1 METAGNAPIQGVGHR
16 EEYEDTL
23 AQHVLQS
30 VDLPSSL
37 PTSQSYADILA
48 GMNAGAA
55 ATLSIP
61 MTVAH
66 GVTMLSPSQC
76 WTKHFVSCDGGLPLS
91 LVRAVA
97 IFEGIV
103 WPSCT
108 QERKSLVKRISKT
121 TSRNASYGISTYG
134 AIQADKVIG
143 KTEWMDFARHWR
155 MIPAAQKE
163 RTLRTVHNVPR
174 PLAIS

>member
-1 METAGNAPIQGVGHR
+1 MESAGNALIQGGGHR
-16 EEYEDTL
+16 EENEDAL

-55 ATLSIP
+55 ATLAIP

-76 WTKHFVSCDGGLPLS
+76 WSMQFVSCDRGASPQPCTWRCS
-91 LVRAVA
+91 SRRDLVAFVSTKK
-97 IFEGIV
+97 EIV
-103 WPSCT
+103 G
-108 QERKSLVKRISKT
+108 
-121 TSRNASYGISTYG
+121 ATYF
-134 AIQADKVIG
+134 QDYFV
-143 KTEWMDFARHWR
+143 
-155 MIPAAQKE
+155 
-163 RTLRTVHNVPR
+163 
-174 PLAIS
+174 